1 MLNVQNL
8 IAEEHGDAR
17 PGVLRAGDSI
27 DTEGTVRTLREKR
40 LLLIED
46 SALLRER
53 LTSMLTVPGTM
64 RVAASAETES
74 EAIEKLSS
82 GEYDVLIVDVELR
95 QGSGINVIRQARR
108 AYEGKRQPL
117 VIVLTNYS
125 LPTVRERCMAAG
137 ADYFL
142 DKMQQFAEVRALIET
157 AVRPRQH

>member
-1 MLNVQNL
+1 MLKSQTMVS
-8 IAEEHGDAR
+8 ED
-17 PGVLRAGDSI
+17 PGDSARNLLRSA
-27 DTEGTVRTLREKR
+27 DMGATEGNVRALREKR

-53 LTSMLTVPGTM
+53 LTSMLTVPGAM
-64 RVAASAETES
+64 RVAASAETEA
-74 EAIEKLSS
+74 EAIEKISS
-82 GEYDVLIVDVELR
+82 AEFDVLIVDVELR

-108 AYEGKRQPL
+108 LYEGRRQPL

-142 DKMQQFAEVRALIET
+142 DKMQQFGEVRTLIEN
-157 AVRPRQH
+157 ASRPRQH